1 MTKRIRQNIR
11 TFLYL
16 LLLLTGIN
24 EMSAQDKLKFSI
36 ESFNADPFDYSAK
49 DKKYEKF
56 DGNGERYALIKVTS
70 NSNDNLREYNFNFG
84 NLKHEVEVHDD
95 VLWVYVQKNAK
106 LLTISREGYTSINKY
121 DLHTTLE
128 SGKNYTLKLSAQ
140 PKKIYWQMTQFNV
153 TPADSRAM
161 ITYRNTLVGSQNEMF
176 GTINESGSVAKNLPL
191 GSYSYQVISD
201 NYKTAEGIFTLND
214 RKRTYIEN
222 VTLIPNH
229 SKVTLIVGS
238 AAEIYVNDEFMGVG
252 EWSGSLKAGDY
263 QVECRKTNHTPT
275 TQILQIE
282 DNNDQIITLETPEPI
297 LGEASVISN
306 PLGANI
312 IIDGKQYGVTPKNID
327 LPLGKHV
334 VELTME
340 GYKTGKM
347 NFEITENI
355 VSEINMMLTDDSKDM
370 GRDNLDS
377 YDISNQTIDSSD
389 GIPIVMDLALD
400 EYGNIIRASDYRWHE
415 NAIMTMNCLDD
426 MNMANSG
433 KSLYAIYTSQNGW
446 RLYNFNKKD
455 VSGVPLQNIRYDESL
470 IFDKK
475 DNYLYSSARTK
486 PVYVDRFL
494 DENGWVGIQS
504 IVSYR
509 EGKFYLTATLQPS
522 TARLSFVTDKKRTNV
537 EYQYQKVDNKGNFKT
552 FTENLYFDKGND
564 SEYHSE
570 FIYTE
575 KIPKLK
581 IGSTLYSPTSNN
593 QITDNKD
600 MVIQLP
606 SSKITTN
613 TWITERFNSEYLLNR
628 DILSGSTES
637 SFRFKQ
643 GETLYIDL
651 LNVDITSEI
660 HKIATKSK
668 GFKSKFGINVSLIC
682 DVKLSGNNASAEIY
696 FNAMDNNQQENNTD
710 SSDNSGETH
719 LIKSS
724 GHYAFNFIVPNESL
738 SSLQYYPYLKL
749 VAGPDTTGKLT
760 ITHLSVSNF

>member
-1 MTKRIRQNIR
+1 
-11 TFLYL
+11 
-16 LLLLTGIN
+16 
-24 EMSAQDKLKFSI
+24 MSAQDKLRFSI

-56 DGNGERYALIKVTS
+56 DGNGERYAIIKVTS

-95 VLWVYVQKNAK
+95 ALWVYVQKNAK

-153 TPADSRAM
+153 TPADSHAM
-161 ITYRNTLVGSQNEMF
+161 ITYRNTFEGSQNEMF

-214 RKRTYIEN
+214 RKHTYIEN

-229 SKVTLIVGS
+229 SKITLLVESG
-238 AAEIYVNDEFMGVG
+238 ADIYVNDEFMGMG
-252 EWSGSLKAGDY
+252 KWSGSLKAGDY
-263 QVECRKTNHTPT
+263 QVECRLPNHSTT
-275 TQILQIE
+275 TQILHIE
-282 DNNDQIITLETPEPI
+282 DNNDQIITLEAPTPI

-312 IIDGKQYGVTPKNID
+312 IIDGKQYGITPRNID

-334 VELTME
+334 LELTME
-340 GYKTGKM
+340 GYKSSKM
-347 NFEITENI
+347 NFEIAENI
-355 VSEINMMLTDDSKDM
+355 VSEINMMLKEDPK
-370 GRDNLDS
+370 NLDS
-377 YDISNQTIDSSD
+377 DNFDYYNTSNQTIDFND
-389 GIPIVMDLALD
+389 GIPIVMDLAFD
-400 EYGNIIRASDYRWHE
+400 DYGYIKKASDYKWHE
-415 NAIMTMNCLDD
+415 NAIMTINCLDD
-426 MNMANSG
+426 MNIANSG

-446 RLYNFNKKD
+446 MLYNFNKKD
-455 VSGVPLQNIRYDESL
+455 ISGVPLQNIRYDESL

-486 PVYVDRFL
+486 PVYVDRFF
-494 DENGWVGIQS
+494 DENGWAGIQS

-509 EGKFYLTATLQPS
+509 EGKFYLTATLQPA
-522 TARLSFVTDKKRTNV
+522 TTRLSFVSDKKPQKV
-537 EYQYQKVDNKGNFKT
+537 EYQYQKFDNKGKFKT

-575 KIPKLK
+575 KIPRLK
-581 IGSTLYSPTSNN
+581 IGSTLYGPTSNN
-593 QITDNKD
+593 QITDDKD

-613 TWITERFNSEYLLNR
+613 TWITERFNNEYLLNR
-628 DILSGSTES
+628 DILSGSTGA
-637 SFRFKQ
+637 SFRFNQ
-643 GETLYIDL
+643 GETFYIDL
-651 LNVDITSEI
+651 LKVDIISDVQ
-660 HKIATKSK
+660 KISK
-668 GFKSKFGINVSLIC
+668 MSRGFKSKFGINVSLIC
-682 DVKLSGNNASAEIY
+682 DVKLSGNNASAEIC
-696 FNAMDNNQQENNTD
+696 FNAVDSNQQENKAD
-710 SSDNSGETH
+710 SSVDSGETH

-749 VAGPDTTGKLT
+749 AAGPDTTGKLT
-760 ITHLSVSNF
+760 ITHLSASNF